1 MPGII
6 SGPGMGIVPVPGLLQ
21 GLTEFLPV
29 SSSGHLLLWQVWSG
43 ARPSLFMDVVLHGAT
58 LLALVALFWRDFYK
72 ILAAVPGWGKPW
84 HRDPDADRGRHL
96 VLATLPILGV
106 GFLVHQFAPET
117 AYRNWTFLAVSSIV
131 FGFLLGLADWV
142 GVWLHRRR
150 TRRTRGRADGVVLN
164 GVDAL
169 FLGLAQCLALIPGV
183 SRAGIVM
190 TAGRLRGLSRHESAR
205 FSMMLSAPVIAG
217 AIVLEGA
224 ELLWGYGAAA
234 LQAELQAL
242 GGGLWLFTNA
252 CAAFITAWVTMRLF
266 LTLIERLGLW
276 PFALYRMILGFFLLL
291 WGGGGV

>member
-1 MPGII
+1 MMPGMI
-6 SGPGMGIVPVPGLLQ
+6 PVPGLLQ
-21 GLTEFLPV
+21 GLTEFLPI

-58 LLALVALFWRDFYK
+58 LLALLALFWRDFYK
-72 ILAAVPGWGKPW
+72 IIASVPGWGKPW

-106 GFLVHQFAPET
+106 GFLIHQFAPET

-131 FGFLLGLADWV
+131 FGFLLGFADWV
-142 GVWLHRRR
+142 GVWVHRRR
-150 TRRTRGRADGVVLN
+150 ARGTRGRAGVVALN

-183 SRAGIVM
+183 SRAGIVI
-190 TAGRLRGLSRHESAR
+190 TAGRLRGLSRRESAR

-224 ELLWGYGAAA
+224 ELLWGQSAESPAT
-234 LQAELQAL
+234 LQSELQAL
-242 GGGLWLFTNA
+242 GGGLWLLTNA
-252 CAAFITAWVTMRLF
+252 CAAGITAWVTMRLF
-266 LTLIERLGLW
+266 LKLIERFGLW
-276 PFALYRMILGFFLLL
+276 PFALYRIVLGFFLLL
-291 WGGGGV
+291 WAGPGV